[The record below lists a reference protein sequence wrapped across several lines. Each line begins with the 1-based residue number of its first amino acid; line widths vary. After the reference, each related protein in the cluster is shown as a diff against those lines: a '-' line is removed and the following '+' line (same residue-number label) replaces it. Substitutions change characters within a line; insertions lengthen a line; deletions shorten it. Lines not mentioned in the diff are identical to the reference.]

1 MSSTIQL
8 PEDKLIELLL
18 ELKVSNGSWSR
29 AIIAE
34 WSQRTTP
41 DQAKAILNSQPQ
53 IAYALVALMVKIGI
67 IDIPIFQVSLTLSY
81 IRPVS
86 DHSFPA
92 NLGYVRSSAK
102 RASSHHDVSCPPS
115 SPGSQFAQRN
125 TTIHDTP
132 TRGLPHRC
140 TTSRSKWISTILQ
153 WRTCRNLGA
162 YGPLQCT
169 STSANCEPE
178 HRGNA
183 SRHTRKPTGKSHKL
197 MRSIDCT
204 SLNTVS
210 RKLF

>member
-1 MSSTIQL
+1 
-8 PEDKLIELLL
+8 
-18 ELKVSNGSWSR
+18 
-29 AIIAE
+29 
-34 WSQRTTP
+34 
-41 DQAKAILNSQPQ
+41 
-53 IAYALVALMVKIGI
+53 MVKIGI

-81 IRPVS
+81 IRLVS

-102 RASSHHDVSCPPS
+102 RASTTLDVGCPPS

-125 TTIHDTP
+125 TTIHDAP
-132 TRGLPHRC
+132 TRGLPHWC

-153 WRTCRNLGA
+153 WRTCRNLSA

-169 STSANCEPE
+169 PTPANYEPE

-197 MRSIDCT
+197 MRKHILYITEYWEQEVVLKLVNMRPEEIAMLPPTERASVLQLVRLDLSCGRLT
-204 SLNTVS
+204 HWGVMTQRASLGIH
-210 RKLF
+210 